1 MRAMLIV
8 ILAFTLGVLFGFVVA
23 SVLSAAD
30 DIWEMELRQIEEEEE
45 DYVDWEQGTEQGET
59 ER

>member
-1 MRAMLIV
+1 MLIV

-30 DIWEMELRQIEEEEE
+30 DVWEMELRQVEEEE
-45 DYVDWEQGTEQGET
+45 DEYVDREQGSEQGET

>member
-1 MRAMLIV
+1 MLIV

-30 DIWEMELRQIEEEEE
+30 DVWEMELRQIEEEED
-45 DYVDWEQGTEQGET
+45 DYVDREQGSEQGET

>member
-1 MRAMLIV
+1 MLIV

>member
-1 MRAMLIV
+1 MLIV

-30 DIWEMELRQIEEEEE
+30 DVWEMELRQIEEEEE
-45 DYVDWEQGTEQGET
+45 EYVDREQGSEQREV

>member
-1 MRAMLIV
+1 MLIV

-30 DIWEMELRQIEEEEE
+30 DVWEMELRQIEEEEDE
-45 DYVDWEQGTEQGET
+45 YVDREQGPEQGET

>member
-1 MRAMLIV
+1 MMLIV

-30 DIWEMELRQIEEEEE
+30 DVWEMELRQIEEEED
-45 DYVDWEQGTEQGET
+45 DYVDREQGSEQGET

>member
-1 MRAMLIV
+1 MLIV

-30 DIWEMELRQIEEEEE
+30 DVWEMELKQIEEEEDE
-45 DYVDWEQGTEQGET
+45 YVDREQGFEQGET

>member
-1 MRAMLIV
+1 MLIV
-8 ILAFTLGVLFGFVVA
+8 IVAFTLGVLFGFVVA

-30 DIWEMELRQIEEEEE
+30 DVWEMELRKIEEEEDE
-45 DYVDWEQGTEQGET
+45 YVDREQGSEQGET

>member
-1 MRAMLIV
+1 MLIV
-8 ILAFTLGVLFGFVVA
+8 IVAFTLGVLFGFVVA

-30 DIWEMELRQIEEEEE
+30 DVWEMELRQIEEEEDE
-45 DYVDWEQGTEQGET
+45 YVDREQGSEQRET

>member
-1 MRAMLIV
+1 MLIV
-8 ILAFTLGVLFGFVVA
+8 IVAFTLGVLFGFVVA

-30 DIWEMELRQIEEEEE
+30 DVWEMELRQIEEEEE
-45 DYVDWEQGTEQGET
+45 EYVDREQGSEQGET

>member
-1 MRAMLIV
+1 MLIV
-8 ILAFTLGVLFGFVVA
+8 IVAFTLGVLFGFVVA

-30 DIWEMELRQIEEEEE
+30 DVWEMELRQIEEEEDE
-45 DYVDWEQGTEQGET
+45 YVDREQGSEQGET

>member
-1 MRAMLIV
+1 MMLIV

-30 DIWEMELRQIEEEEE
+30 DVWEMELRQIEEEEDE
-45 DYVDWEQGTEQGET
+45 YVDRKQGSVQGEV

>member
-1 MRAMLIV
+1 MLIV

-30 DIWEMELRQIEEEEE
+30 DVWEMELRQIEEEENE
-45 DYVDWEQGTEQGET
+45 YVDREQGSEQGET

>member
-1 MRAMLIV
+1 MLIV

-30 DIWEMELRQIEEEEE
+30 DVWEMELRQIEEEEDE
-45 DYVDWEQGTEQGET
+45 YVDREQGSEQGET
-59 ER
+59 EG

>member
-1 MRAMLIV
+1 MMLIV

-30 DIWEMELRQIEEEEE
+30 DIWEMELRQIEEEE
-45 DYVDWEQGTEQGET
+45 DNYVDWEQGTEQGET

>member
-1 MRAMLIV
+1 MLIV

-30 DIWEMELRQIEEEEE
+30 DVWETELRQIEEGEE
-45 DYVDWEQGTEQGET
+45 DYVDWEQGTEQGEA

>member
-1 MRAMLIV
+1 MWIVVLLGFALGTFFGIIV
-8 ILAFTLGVLFGFVVA
+8 IA
-23 SVLSAAD
+23 VLSASE
-30 DIWEMELRQIEEEEE
+30 DIWDKKLRQIEEEED

>member
-1 MRAMLIV
+1 MLIV
-8 ILAFTLGVLFGFVVA
+8 IVAFTLGVLFGFVVA

-30 DIWEMELRQIEEEEE
+30 DVWEMELRQIEEEEDE
-45 DYVDWEQGTEQGET
+45 YVDREQRSEQGET